1 MSKNAELSLRSLAGG
16 ILVTLV
22 TPLFPLL
29 AWPLLVFDP
38 LFPPECEPEAVICL
52 FSGEALFAALVSE
65 ILVYSL
71 LSYLV
76 LRWRLISLKRTSYIG
91 DV

>member
-1 MSKNAELSLRSLAGG
+1 MDKNTELSLRSLAGG

-22 TPLFPLL
+22 TPFFPLL

-38 LFPPECEPEAVICL
+38 LFPPECDPEAVICL
-52 FSGEALFAALVSE
+52 FSGKALFAALLSE

-71 LSYLV
+71 LTYLV
-76 LRWRLISLKRTSYIG
+76 LRWRLMYLRRTSYIG